1 MSKKRIL
8 IVDDEAVV
16 IRVLKLV
23 LERAGYEVESRSNGQ
38 AALERIL
45 EQAPDVLIT
54 DIEMPRMTGEE
65 LCRQI
70 NERFPDRDY
79 PIFIVTSVTA
89 MEHRVWSKDI
99 PKLVFL
105 EKPISARKLLASLS
119 EYFTASTDATA
130 QLRRAL

>member
-1 MSKKRIL
+1 MNKKRIL

-16 IRVLKLV
+16 VRVLKLV
-23 LERAGYEVESRSNGQ
+23 LERSGYEVESSSNGE

-65 LCRQI
+65 LCKRI
-70 NERFPDRDY
+70 HERFPNRDY
-79 PIFIVTSVTA
+79 PIFVVTSVTA
-89 MEHRVWSKDI
+89 MEHRIWSSEI

-105 EKPISARKLLASLS
+105 EKPVSARKLLEALT
-119 EYFTASTDATA
+119 EYFSASTPAA
-130 QLRRAL
+130 AVLRAAP

>member
-1 MSKKRIL
+1 MNKKRVL

-23 LERAGYEVESRSNGQ
+23 LERSGYEVESRSNGQ

-54 DIEMPRMTGEE
+54 DIEMPCMTGEE
-65 LCRQI
+65 LCKRI
-70 NERFPDRDY
+70 HERFPERTY
-79 PIFIVTSVTA
+79 PIFVVTSVTA
-89 MEHRVWSKDI
+89 MEHRVWSSEI

-105 EKPISARKLLASLS
+105 EKPVSARKLLAALND
-119 EYFTASTDATA
+119 YFNASTGGTTI
-130 QLRRAL
+130 LRRAR

>member
-1 MSKKRIL
+1 MSKTRIL
-8 IVDDEAVV
+8 IVDDEMVV

-23 LERAGYEVESRSNGQ
+23 LERAGYEVESRTNGQ

-65 LCRQI
+65 LCKQL

-79 PIFIVTSVTA
+79 PIFIATSVTA
-89 MEHRVWSKDI
+89 MEHRVWSRDI
-99 PKLVFL
+99 PNLIFL
-105 EKPISARKLLASLS
+105 EKPLSARMLLARLS
-119 EYFTASTDATA
+119 DYFSAPTAATA
-130 QLRRAL
+130 VSRSAR